1 MSFCPWNKLAVIN
14 PESDAMSSG
23 TKLAAVKSIMITST
37 AKIIA
42 ATGALNSA
50 AKEAEAAQPIK
61 SILRLNARFVCRP
74 ISDPMAAADCSEGDA
89 IGFNGIVLSP
99 GPGLPSE
106 SEGLMKLVAHWAP
119 RMPML
124 GVCLGLQALVEWSG
138 GSLRQMASVRHGMAG
153 IAKRLA
159 DGDLLLGELSPCFQ
173 VGHYHSWCADRS
185 KLPDDWEVTAEV
197 ESEPDIVLAMRHRS
211 LPLNAVQFHPESVL
225 TPDGRRILKAWLS
238 SLQP

>member
-1 MSFCPWNKLAVIN
+1 MGSDMVQVSVGSSNLCDMSALRILLVDNRDSFTWNLAHDL
-14 PESDAMSSG
+14 ERF
-23 TKLAAVKSIMITST
+23 
-37 AKIIA
+37 
-42 ATGALNSA
+42 GAEVSVR
-50 AKEAEAAQPIK
+50 Q
-61 SILRLNARFVCRP
+61 
-74 ISDPMAAADCSEGDA
+74 AADCSEGDA
-89 IGFNGIVLSP
+89 IGFDGIVLSP

-106 SEGLMKLVAHWAP
+106 SEGLMKLVADWAP

-138 GSLRQMASVRHGMAG
+138 GSLRQMGSVRHGMAG
-153 IAKRLA
+153 TAKRLA
-159 DGDLLLGELSPCFQ
+159 DDDLLLGELSLCFQ

-185 KLPDDWEVTAEV
+185 QLPDDWEVTAEV

-225 TPDGRRILKAWLS
+225 TPDGRHILKAWLN